1 MNKFN
6 KLLLAFIVIA
16 TVFSSC
22 RKDPRFH
29 DPSEVHFTSAI
40 QGLLQ
45 TRLTGNAFDVNDDIG
60 VFMKGVGDDFVAAS
74 AVNRQYTF
82 GDNSIFSAAS
92 EGERIYFPESGD
104 VDFVAYYP
112 YQSGLVDTYNI
123 NVATQSNLG
132 AIDLLYA
139 QANGVSGGVPQLT
152 FSHELSKVDI
162 TVNAGVGVDDLVGLA
177 VQFRDFETTATY
189 GLADRSIGS
198 RANVAP
204 ISGRLTVDGTS
215 THAEAILI
223 PGSVAGNQIVFTLA
237 GKTFEYT
244 FPGGSVYNAG
254 TRYTYIVTLN
264 DAADLDEVELESVA
278 ITDWT
283 TPPATN
289 VNLDAVA
296 TPPSTGTEELLYE
309 ERFSLTNDDPGID
322 NNNLGATD
330 TYGGYSAITEYGVSY
345 TNSVP
350 FDVSDIRWSNTG
362 ANRLNPHFHI
372 PANNTTV
379 TLVAEDIDAA
389 DATDL
394 RLKFKAVRAAS
405 GGAIPQTT
413 DLQIMFN
420 GVDVTTLASILPA
433 GNIANQSGQ
442 TYGEYEIIFP
452 TSIIGT
458 ASSTLSIKAGNSPG
472 RFIKIDD
479 IELLGTR

>member
-309 ERFSLTNDDPGID
+309 ERFSLTEDDPGTSG
-322 NNNLGATD
+322 NLLGTVDGYA
-330 TYGGYSAITEYGVSY
+330 GYSAITEYGVSY
-345 TNSVP
+345 TGSLNSVGIG
-350 FDVSDIRWSNTG
+350 DLRWSGTG
-362 ANRLNPHFHI
+362 ANRIGPHFWI
-372 PANNTTV
+372 PGSNDDL
-379 TLVAEDIDAA
+379 TLVVENIDAEN
-389 DATDL
+389 ATDL
-394 RLKFKAVRAAS
+394 RLEFDVRRNQVA
-405 GGAIPQTT
+405 GFFVDT
-413 DLQIMFN
+413 DVLLLKFN
-420 GVDVTTLASILPA
+420 GVELSVPSSAIALTYNTIVVTVPST
-433 GNIANQSGQ
+433 
-442 TYGEYEIIFP
+442 
-452 TSIIGT
+452 GT
-458 ASSTLSIKAGNSPG
+458 VSSTLEISAGNTDPDDGHPG
-472 RFIKIDD
+472 IRIDN
-479 IELLGTR
+479 IRLYGTR